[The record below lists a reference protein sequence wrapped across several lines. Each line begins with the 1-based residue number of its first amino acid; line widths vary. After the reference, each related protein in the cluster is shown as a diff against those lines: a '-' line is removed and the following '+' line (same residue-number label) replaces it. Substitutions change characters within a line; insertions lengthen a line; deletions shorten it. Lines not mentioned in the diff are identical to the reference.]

1 MVWSSFGSWFKP
13 SPRKTEPMQWVEGT
27 FVLEPILT
35 PSGIVDAEDGSD
47 DIELPPP
54 PSGDDGDSGSPPDME
69 DGDTETDTGD
79 NDGGSDSSDPDSV
92 DISENTADDI
102 DDGDISDDISFVNE
116 DNTDTETDG
125 DREDSSDAIA
135 LEENQV
141 EKTIA
146 ANPEGEDDT
155 SEDAG
160 DVDSTDNQE
169 VEDSTQEDTGDSND
183 NTAETENDGTED
195 STEETEN
202 QSTDDSSEDAV
213 DTDESEE
220 STGDANDSADD
231 SSENTVEPD
240 NVEESDDLSEEP
252 TGENSEETE
261 ETSTDGGSQDAV
273 DADKSEASTS
283 DADDL
288 TDDGQVTTLTNDDS
302 TDDSE
307 SEEDGEEI
315 VDEEEN
321 DDSEEEEEDDET
333 TDKFELPNFDS
344 GVWTVGANGKVD
356 IDFLHDGGAY
366 QGDLGIFSLKGLEE
380 LTFETIEDFIAETAA
395 RVNSNSKLGYVAISD
410 STEGARFDGSAGE
423 GKNWNSGEYR
433 GVKTFEFEAGDRV
446 GFMLV
451 PNGSIGKVVDNP
463 SIEGASRPLYSMS
476 TANPDDEFHFGQ
488 VADVTGDGSTFVIED
503 VRADQNSD
511 KDYNDIIFQ
520 VRGATGNA
528 VHVSEVIKEGKNW
541 QDSDVGQ
548 AISAYSE
555 PYVTPDPADTPDTTD
570 TSGDGEID
578 TENGDDVTEDNSD
591 TEVTDTDNGGQTYN
605 NSGANV
611 GEINFP
617 DESTNNADLGEK
629 TGSGDTAIDSENT
642 DNSTDSVNKDIEDLD
657 LVDGLEEESE
667 EIADATTEEV
677 EAGAIAEGEGT
688 TDSTNE
694 TDRGE
699 TSVTETAVE
708 DSPSERETYTFSLPK
723 FEFPEADQPEVIVI
737 DEVGDSGE
745 ATGTDVSDPADINEE
760 AISEIV
766 EETNSKAQLKV
777 ETASDDNWA
786 EVLVQTVDRVR
797 ESARPN
803 AVVSLNLD
811 LTELDLDGNVVSR
824 ELTPIERAAIA
835 YARDREI
842 LLVVPSG
849 DTASEMSALGELSEE
864 FDNVITVGAAER
876 VNDATSAW
884 KAYEPAENSGTG
896 ETLDLV
902 ADGSYEGTVS
912 TAIASTKVTA
922 AISQVWAANPELNY
936 TQVIDI
942 LQRTATDLDR
952 PNWDSST
959 GSGLLNLAAA
969 VHLAKAT
976 EPKPYTVKPGTA
988 TITDNFISSNP
999 AGKSLPGDP
1008 THPAVEPPGIPQ
1020 TNIDTGA
1027 NDLGAAT
1034 QLLPSATQDVM
1045 DQVSAIDPTDIF
1057 KVDRRY
1063 IEGAELAVL
1072 SGELSVSYL
1081 TPSGQVLG
1089 TQVLTRGSHHLQP
1102 PANAPEEVIVKIDRR
1117 GQNPATYTLYGFETT
1132 ASEPFDINLEFDSS
1146 FTASQQQIARAAA
1159 KSVAGLIGK
1168 GLPTAIVDGK
1178 IIDDL
1183 NIKLSA
1189 ANVDGAGGTQARTKI
1204 DFMRYGSL
1212 LPAQSLV
1219 QFDAVDLAQLEQS
1232 GQLFNVVQHE
1242 FLHAL
1247 GFGNLWEAKGLVDY
1261 PNTSLA
1267 RYNGKKAVSAF
1278 QEAGGLTETIALENE
1293 GDGSAGLH
1301 WNENLFGDELMSPDL
1316 NLGSATGDEAP
1327 ISEVTIASLADL
1339 GYEVNLGAAT
1349 AGYELNGGITSFDAE
1364 SLSEEDIEALR
1375 EFFETSYQD
1384 EDAQYIAPIMPEVN
1398 PDKVAPEIWA
1408 HAERF
1413 WKNGEYYDWVPY
1425 QIRWGDTL
1433 SQIALDTMGSFHED
1447 YYWWIANHNGIPNP
1461 DYIVTGNWI
1470 DIPVHR
1476 PNYEWEQEQER
1487 KRREQELQERQ
1498 EREAREAR
1506 EREERLARDK
1516 AEQERKARE
1525 EEERRKEAER
1535 KQRELEEQERRL
1547 REEQERR
1554 RQEEERRKE
1563 EERLRELERQREI
1576 ARQKGKGGQD
1586 WFFATPL
1593 PEFGPVDPFETK
1605 LTGETVGNL
1614 VPDDYYRFTLSR
1626 KGRIDARLMNLLAD
1640 ADLVLYDVR
1649 NRPISYSMREGITDE
1664 QILVDLIPG
1673 TYLLRVN
1680 SPKGVTTDYDLI
1692 VKFKHLLSRTEQG
1705 PPPGWRVGGGNNGGG
1720 GASGPVFSD
1729 PRIKRIYD
1737 TALANFAEPE
1747 RAKADT
1753 VIADLEREK
1762 RSYEQQMQ
1770 ELLDKMNAQ
1779 QRAKVHRTLDDARH
1793 NAFNWVDNIANPI
1806 KGSVDSLA
1814 DGIINEANSFANNL
1828 ENFVNGISDFGIGWI
1843 KDRKNDA
1850 KRLINQGRDAVKGA
1864 VNSARSWLKGK
1875 LAAIQDGVKSAI
1887 WHFFETIKNGYHT
1900 GAEINQIIANAAQ
1913 TFRSAVDGAV
1923 RGASNLIGQFKGKVL
1938 SAVDWTKNLGINV
1951 DRFGVKFNF
1960 NVYDKIVKPAVNGVA
1975 DGFQSVI
1982 GGIGNSL
1989 KGIVDWMEPRTQK
2002 VVADVVNAILGD
2014 ETGHLWNKINGVDA
2028 KIAATRTGLE
2038 NAIASMGQYILGV
2051 ARKIENFL
2059 GDPEERN
2066 RVLKALWEWGFTTI
2080 DEAYQF
2086 IVKKRD
2092 EVRKKIE
2099 AEKEARRKAEE
2110 EALLK
2115 DTLQLSSQ
2123 EEEFLKKVILGSNL
2137 QLIAD
2142 YEFLKNVS
2150 QASLVDLHTF
2160 SGVSLPTDVDPLS
2173 KKFLNKRGKFFEK
2186 FSYLDLLQG
2195 KLAMMSLAR
2204 AHKAYERLSNAVN
2217 GYSFGDLQL
2226 EKMVSSNTLK
2236 MAEDNYANLERI
2248 TQKYQD
2254 LYSFNVGD
2262 ALLDAANGLIRSV
2275 GSGLHLSKIL
2285 IEWKTLPGKSLV
2297 KSAYKSIDHG
2307 SSVGL
2312 DVDQK
2317 FKVGKAVY
2325 DAIPDI
2331 HSTVNA
2337 LLEGDFNKV
2346 SENILHIATL
2356 AQEIETLSK
2365 SAGVGNIVV
2374 ASEFIKLMD
2383 NVTVFQKISSLLSN
2397 LKQVQDKYINSDDVD
2412 FVYWSKIY
2420 SSVSTIVSVVDFLSA
2435 LVSHLAN
2442 GLNATQNANLKVDK
2456 MMGYLDAASSIV
2468 DSGKGAMWALFE
2480 EINST
2485 EIRTQNALYSYGVE
2499 YHHSVIKTAQ
2509 KIVNYVAHI
2518 ANLRQ

>member
-47 DIELPPP
+47 DIEIPPS

-79 NDGGSDSSDPDSV
+79 NDGGSDIGDPDSV
-92 DISENTADDI
+92 DVTENTADDI
-102 DDGDISDDISFVNE
+102 DDGDIGDEISFVNE
-116 DNTDTETDG
+116 NDPDTETDG

-135 LEENQV
+135 LEENQA

-146 ANPEGEDDT
+146 ANPEGEDNT

-160 DVDSTDNQE
+160 DVDSTDNKE
-169 VEDSTQEDTGDSND
+169 LEAATEEDTGDSND

-195 STEETEN
+195 STEDTEN

-213 DTDESEE
+213 DADESEE

-231 SSENTVEPD
+231 SSENTVEAE
-240 NVEESDDLSEEP
+240 NVEESDDRPEEP
-252 TGENSEETE
+252 TGENSQETE
-261 ETSTDGGSQDAV
+261 ETSTDDGSQDAV
-273 DADKSEASTS
+273 DADKSEVSTG
-283 DADDL
+283 DADDS

-344 GVWTVGANGKVD
+344 GVFTVGETGEVN
-356 IDFLHDGGAY
+356 IDFLYDGGAY
-366 QGDLGIFSLKGLEE
+366 LSELGIFSLSGLED
-380 LTFETIEDFIAETAA
+380 LDFGKFEDFVAEAAA
-395 RVNSNSKLGYVAISD
+395 RASSNSELGHVVISD
-410 STEGARFDGSAGE
+410 ANEGARFSSSEGSGA
-423 GKNWNSGEYR
+423 YQ
-433 GVKTFEFEAGDRV
+433 GVKTVNMTPGDRV
-446 GFMLV
+446 GFFIV
-451 PNGSIGKVVDNP
+451 PNSTVSKVVENP
-463 SIEGASRPLYSMS
+463 SAEGASRPLFSMS

-488 VADVTGDGSTFVIED
+488 LADATGDGSTFVIED
-503 VRADQNSD
+503 VRTDGNSD
-511 KDYNDIIFQ
+511 RDYNDIVFQ

-1027 NDLGAAT
+1027 NALGVAT

-1339 GYEVNLGAAT
+1339 GYEVNLEAAT
-1349 AGYELNGGITSFDAE
+1349 AGYELNGGVTSFDAE

-1413 WKNGEYYDWVPY
+1413 WKNGEYYTWQNY
-1425 QIRWGDTL
+1425 RIRSGDTL
-1433 SQIALDTMGSFHED
+1433 SHLALRYLGNAGYD
-1447 YYWWIANHNGIPNP
+1447 YFKWIGDHNGVANY
-1461 DYIVTGNWI
+1461 DYIVAGETI
-1470 DIPVHR
+1470 QVPIHEPD
-1476 PNYEWEQEQER
+1476 YERRQEEER
-1487 KRREQELQERQ
+1487 RRREEELRRKQEEEERRR
-1498 EREAREAR
+1498 REE
-1506 EREERLARDK
+1506 EERLERDK

-1705 PPPGWRVGGGNNGGG
+1705 PPPGWRVDDGNNGGG
-1720 GASGPVFSD
+1720 GVSGPVFSD
-1729 PRIKRIYD
+1729 PRIESIYQK
-1737 TALANFAEPE
+1737 ALNDFKAKE
-1747 RAKADT
+1747 RA
-1753 VIADLEREK
+1753 IANARIRELEAEK
-1762 RSYEQQMQ
+1762 RRHEKDLQK
-1770 ELLDKMNAQ
+1770 LLDQMNSE
-1779 QRAKVHRTLDDARH
+1779 QRAKIHNALDGARH
-1793 NAFNWVDNIANPI
+1793 AGEKWVEGIANPI
-1806 KGSVDSLA
+1806 KSQVDRLA
-1814 DGIINEANSFANNL
+1814 DDIINKADSFYHDWNGKANKIPDWLPGNL
-1828 ENFVNGISDFGIGWI
+1828 RDKA
-1843 KDRKNDA
+1843 KD
-1850 KRLINQGRDAVKGA
+1850 LLSQGRDAVKGA
-1864 VNSARSWLKGK
+1864 VNGARSWLKGK
-1875 LAAIQDGVKSAI
+1875 IHQVQESVQSAI
-1887 WHFFETIKNGYHT
+1887 WHFFETIKNAYKT
-1900 GAEINQIIANAAQ
+1900 GAEINGIIENAA
-1913 TFRSAVDGAV
+1913 RSLKSKIDSAVSGA
-1923 RGASNLIGQFKGKVL
+1923 NDFIGQFKGKVL
-1938 SAVDWTKNLGINV
+1938 SVVDWTKSLGINI
-1951 DRFGVKFNF
+1951 DKLGFKLKF
-1960 NVYDKIVKPAVNGVA
+1960 NVYDNIIKPAVDNVA
-1975 DGFQSVI
+1975 GGFQSAI
-1982 GGIGNSL
+1982 GGIGNQMKGAVDWL
-1989 KGIVDWMEPRTQK
+1989 KPRAQKAVEHIVD
-2002 VVADVVNAILGD
+2002 AIFGD
-2014 ETGHLWNKINGVDA
+2014 KTAALYNKIHGVDA
-2028 KIAATRTGLE
+2028 QIAATQSEL
-2038 NAIASMGQYILGV
+2038 
-2051 ARKIENFL
+2051 
-2059 GDPEERN
+2059 ERN
-2066 RVLKALWEWGFTTI
+2066 IIQKASELKNQMQNLLSKLGTEG
-2080 DEAYQF
+2080 
-2086 IVKKRD
+2086 
-2092 EVRKKIE
+2092 KKILDFLLDFDSTASGQTLE
-2099 AEKEARRKAEE
+2099 GQVGMAMLEVGLGLIPGVDQ
-2110 EALLK
+2110 ALDIK
-2115 DTLQLSSQ
+2115 D
-2123 EEEFLKKVILGSNL
+2123 
-2137 QLIAD
+2137 LIAPI
-2142 YEFLKNVS
+2142 YKIFAK
-2150 QASLVDLHTF
+2150 QA
-2160 SGVSLPTDVDPLS
+2160 
-2173 KKFLNKRGKFFEK
+2173 LN
-2186 FSYLDLLQG
+2186 D
-2195 KLAMMSLAR
+2195 
-2204 AHKAYERLSNAVN
+2204 
-2217 GYSFGDLQL
+2217 GD
-2226 EKMVSSNTLK
+2226 SSN
-2236 MAEDNYANLERI
+2236 DLEVVVELI
-2248 TQKYQD
+2248 AG
-2254 LYSFNVGD
+2254 LAGFIPFIGN
-2262 ALLDAANGLIRSV
+2262 LIRSV
-2275 GSGLHLSKIL
+2275 MKKVLKLPVDKLVKIFGSDTMVKVSKELSDRQWSAIL
-2285 IEWKTLPGKSLV
+2285 IDTLTKVLKIV
-2297 KSAYKSIDHG
+2297 K
-2307 SSVGL
+2307 
-2312 DVDQK
+2312 K
-2317 FKVGKAVY
+2317 F
-2325 DAIPDI
+2325 
-2331 HSTVNA
+2331 N
-2337 LLEGDFNKV
+2337 
-2346 SENILHIATL
+2346 
-2356 AQEIETLSK
+2356 
-2365 SAGVGNIVV
+2365 
-2374 ASEFIKLMD
+2374 
-2383 NVTVFQKISSLLSN
+2383 
-2397 LKQVQDKYINSDDVD
+2397 
-2412 FVYWSKIY
+2412 
-2420 SSVSTIVSVVDFLSA
+2420 STIDDAAGWIIDLMP
-2435 LVSHLAN
+2435 
-2442 GLNATQNANLKVDK
+2442 GLKPLATQADK
-2456 MMGYLDAASSIV
+2456 AISQMIDEAPKLGKKIDDAVLMLPSP
-2468 DSGKGAMWALFE
+2468 E
-2480 EINST
+2480 EIL
-2485 EIRTQNALYSYGVE
+2485 ALP
-2499 YHHSVIKTAQ
+2499 APD
-2509 KIVNYVAHI
+2509 NRPLLPAP
-2518 ANLRQ
+2518 AP